1 MQEETINQPPQTR
14 YNHPLKQKST
24 TMPFIPAICNDPSC
38 RAIYPS
44 DFTIKTTDEANTHSD
59 TTLPCPTCNGIGNVS
74 NLDYSTLTHLI
85 TDKIFSTADIQLL
98 KQIQKKIDK
107 TLKKNKPH
115 KTVKELEK
123 SAVSWQEIWSHIP
136 DNKAEA
142 YAFLRLVF
150 SFISSAIITH
160 AEAGKIA
167 DKAVLINKSF
177 NHYYQL
183 VSPKLA
189 TTKKRPQLK
198 SLTDAIRKTR
208 K

>member
-1 MQEETINQPPQTR
+1 
-14 YNHPLKQKST
+14 
-24 TMPFIPAICNDPSC
+24 MPFIPAICNDATC

-44 DFTIKTTDEANTHSD
+44 DFSIETTDESNTHSG
-59 TTLPCPTCNGIGNVS
+59 TTLPCPTCNGTGTVS
-74 NLDYSTLTHLI
+74 NIDYSTLIHLI
-85 TDKIFSTADIQLL
+85 TDKIFSAADIQLL

-123 SAVSWQEIWSHIP
+123 IAVNWQEIWSHIP

-150 SFISSAIITH
+150 SFISSAITTY
-160 AEAGKIA
+160 ADTGKVA
-167 DKAVLINKSF
+167 DQAVLINKSF

-189 TTKKRPQLK
+189 TTKKRPQLR
-198 SLTDAIRKTR
+198 SLTNAIRKTR
-208 K
+208 V

>member
-1 MQEETINQPPQTR
+1 MA
-14 YNHPLKQKST
+14 
-24 TMPFIPAICNDPSC
+24 FIPAICNNPDC

-44 DFTIKTTDEANTHSD
+44 DFTIEKTDGSSTHGG
-59 TTLPCPTCNGIGNVS
+59 TPLACPTCNRSGTVS
-74 NLDYSTLTHLI
+74 SADYSTLIHLI
-85 TDKIFSTADIQLL
+85 TDKIYSAVDIQLL
-98 KQIQKKIDK
+98 KQIKKKIDK

-123 SAVSWQEIWSHIP
+123 ISASWQGIWDLAP
-136 DNKAEA
+136 NDKAEA

-150 SFISSAIITH
+150 SFVSSAITTH

-167 DKAVLINKSF
+167 DKALLINKSF
-177 NHYYQL
+177 NYLYQL

-198 SLTDAIRKTR
+198 SLTNAIRKAR
-208 K
+208 

>member
-1 MQEETINQPPQTR
+1 
-14 YNHPLKQKST
+14 
-24 TMPFIPAICNDPSC
+24 MPFIPTICNDATC

-44 DFTIKTTDEANTHSD
+44 DFSIDATDESNPHSG
-59 TTLPCPTCNGIGNVS
+59 TTLPCPICNGTGTVS
-74 NLDYSTLTHLI
+74 NINYSTLTHLI
-85 TDKIFSTADIQLL
+85 TDKIFSAADIKLL

-107 TLKKNKPH
+107 ILKKNKPH

-123 SAVSWQEIWSHIP
+123 TAVSWQGIWNLIP
-136 DNKAEA
+136 DDKAEA

-150 SFISSAIITH
+150 SFVSSAITTYI
-160 AEAGKIA
+160 ESGKIA

-198 SLTDAIRKTR
+198 PLTSAIRKAR
-208 K
+208 

>member
-1 MQEETINQPPQTR
+1 
-14 YNHPLKQKST
+14 
-24 TMPFIPAICNDPSC
+24 MPFIPAICNDASC

-44 DFTIKTTDEANTHSD
+44 DFTIEKTDETNTYGG
-59 TTLPCPTCNGIGNVS
+59 TTLPCPTCNGSGTVS
-74 NLDYSTLTHLI
+74 NTDYNTLIHLVS
-85 TDKIFSTADIQLL
+85 DKIFSAADIQLL

-123 SAVSWQEIWSHIP
+123 MSATWQGIWNLIP
-136 DNKAEA
+136 EDKAEA

-150 SFISSAIITH
+150 SFVSSAITTH
-160 AEAGKIA
+160 SESGKVA
-167 DKAVLINKSF
+167 DKTALINKSF
-177 NHYYQL
+177 NHFYQL

-198 SLTDAIRKTR
+198 SLTNAIRKAR
-208 K
+208 

>member
-1 MQEETINQPPQTR
+1 
-14 YNHPLKQKST
+14 
-24 TMPFIPAICNDPSC
+24 MPFIPTICNDPTC
-38 RAIYPS
+38 RVIYPS
-44 DFTIKTTDEANTHSD
+44 DFTIENSDKTNTHGG
-59 TTLPCPTCNGIGNVS
+59 TTLPCPTCNGTGSVS
-74 NLDYSTLTHLI
+74 NTDYSTLIHLI
-85 TDKIFSTADIQLL
+85 TDKIFSAEDIHLL

-115 KTVKELEK
+115 KSVKELEK
-123 SAVSWQEIWSHIP
+123 MAASWQGIWQLIP
-136 DNKAEA
+136 DDKAEA

-150 SFISSAIITH
+150 SVVSSAITTH
-160 AEAGKIA
+160 AESAKIA

-198 SLTDAIRKTR
+198 SLTNAIRKAR
-208 K
+208 